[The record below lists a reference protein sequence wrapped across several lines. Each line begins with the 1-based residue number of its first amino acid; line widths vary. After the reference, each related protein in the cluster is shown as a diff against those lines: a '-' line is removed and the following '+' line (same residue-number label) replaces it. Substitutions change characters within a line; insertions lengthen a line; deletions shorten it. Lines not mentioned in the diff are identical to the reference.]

1 MVPIKY
7 RDAYKEVYVILN
19 YLEETEYKKIP
30 IKIIN
35 AIKENMN
42 EDYEYKM
49 NEEIDIYK
57 QPMLLETKATLFNI
71 FRDYLATPM
80 QREKILKMQKEDRIK
95 LEQKKQMLYSLEN
108 IFKNNKK
115 NIRDINEK
123 DSTDNDNVNSYKA
136 LIALK
141 KKNFIQKIFDK
152 IKILLKK

>member
-19 YLEETEYKKIP
+19 YLEETAYKKIP

-42 EDYEYKM
+42 EDYEYEM
-49 NEEIDIYK
+49 NEEIDIFK

-71 FRDYLATPM
+71 FRDYLATPE
-80 QREKILKMQKEDRIK
+80 QREKIIKMQKEDRIK
-95 LEQKKQMLYSLEN
+95 LEQKKQMLYSSEN

-115 NIRDINEK
+115 NIMDINEK
-123 DSTDNDNVNSYKA
+123 DSANKNIDNYKS

>member
-19 YLEETEYKKIP
+19 YLEETAYKKIP

-42 EDYEYKM
+42 DDYEYEM
-49 NEEIDIYK
+49 NEEIDIFK

-71 FRDYLATPM
+71 FRDYLATPE
-80 QREKILKMQKEDRIK
+80 QREKIKKMQKEDRIK
-95 LEQKKQMLYSLEN
+95 LEQKKQMLYSSEN

-115 NIRDINEK
+115 NIMDINEK
-123 DSTDNDNVNSYKA
+123 DSTNKNVDNYKS